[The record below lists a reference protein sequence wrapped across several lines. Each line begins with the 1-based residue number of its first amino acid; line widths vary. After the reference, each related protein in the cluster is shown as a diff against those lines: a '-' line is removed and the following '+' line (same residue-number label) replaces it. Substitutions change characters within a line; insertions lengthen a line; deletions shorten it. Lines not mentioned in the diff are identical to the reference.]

1 MSEEIKDKNKEQN
14 KEQNKESKEKE
25 ELIYKSGFSAFFLV
39 ILIILVNIGTLVTL
53 IIYLNFLIDS
63 KKYNFDKIG
72 FTRLGKNK
80 HLSLCGSFSCVDSWY
95 PFFFNLIIFF
105 ILFFQEVVISS
116 KWMRHTFIKRAIG
129 DLMFFPKYV
138 IRFITLFI

>member
-14 KEQNKESKEKE
+14 KQSKEKE
-25 ELIYKSGFSAFFLV
+25 ELIYISGFSAFFLV
-39 ILIILVNIGTLVTL
+39 ILIILVNIDTLVTL

-80 HLSLCGSFSCVDSWY
+80 HFSLCGSFSCVDSWY